1 MARSK
6 LFGFITNTEE
16 PPQFDDILNS
26 GLNKDEM
33 LQAIQERGQAYNDD
47 LDMLL
52 NRELNTE
59 RLKLGLELGGSLI
72 GGLGL
77 FRAGKLAAPYAP
89 YLDKIWKG
97 RSLLFHK
104 PFENMTPQEYNEFG
118 RRGVKFYKEVLNPT
132 QTTNKNVDNAIRFPN
147 ASAGESDY
155 RYMEQYPLLPKNI
168 KEAQENTYIPPQPK
182 IKNGKPY
189 IRKDAKGFHNLKVKW
204 KDKYYDY
211 QIRDNAYDDF
221 NDFHNIKPYENLYDY
236 LNK

>member
-16 PPQFDDILNS
+16 PPRFDDILNS
-26 GLNKDEM
+26 GSSKDEM

-118 RRGVKFYKEVLNPT
+118 RRGVKFYKEVLHPI
-132 QTTNKNVDNAIRFPN
+132 QATNKNVDNAIHFPN
-147 ASAGESDY
+147 RRASESDY

-168 KEAQENTYIPPQPK
+168 KEATENTYKLPKPK
-182 IKNGKPY
+182 IDKYGNET
-189 IRKDAKGFHNLKVKW
+189 IRDDAKGFHNLKVKW

-211 QIRDNAYDDF
+211 QIRDNKY
-221 NDFHNIKPYENLYDY
+221 NDFYDFYNIKPYDK
-236 LNK
+236 LND